1 MFAVNIINRVHNSVY
16 GSNHSIVTRSNFL
29 IFFFWLIPTPMVI
42 TRWDIAIWGVRTTKK
57 PQIWP
62 YFGPRSH
69 NGIQRANLRILKN
82 KVQPAI
88 TGAFLSPDA
97 KCYTISESSG
107 QPDSGNLGPTAHRV
121 NLGCQPAA
129 FATQVKISPPDFR
142 SIYLFGVP
150 SRFGLFGHKS
160 QG

>member
-1 MFAVNIINRVHNSVY
+1 M
-16 GSNHSIVTRSNFL
+16 
-29 IFFFWLIPTPMVI
+29 
-42 TRWDIAIWGVRTTKK
+42 
-57 PQIWP
+57 
-62 YFGPRSH
+62 
-69 NGIQRANLRILKN
+69 RILKN

-97 KCYTISESSG
+97 KCYTISELSG

-142 SIYLFGVP
+142 PDYLFYP
-150 SRFGLFGHKS
+150 PLQIWTFWS
-160 QG
+160 

>member
-1 MFAVNIINRVHNSVY
+1 
-16 GSNHSIVTRSNFL
+16 
-29 IFFFWLIPTPMVI
+29 MV
-42 TRWDIAIWGVRTTKK
+42 
-57 PQIWP
+57 
-62 YFGPRSH
+62 F
-69 NGIQRANLRILKN
+69 QRANLRILKN
-82 KVQPAI
+82 KVQHAI

-142 SIYLFGVP
+142 PIYLF
-150 SRFGLFGHKS
+150 
-160 QG
+160 